1 MLRFLVVFLTLIH
14 TIHCAHS
21 LHSITM
27 PEESSLMMKAVV
39 ASKFGSP
46 DDVLSIQDMPR
57 PSLDDSSSSS
67 NNKKDKKP
75 FLILQVHACS
85 LSPGDYRALLGDKT
99 VVCNPSTW
107 PYIPGGDVCGTIQSV
122 SPTAAAAYPDFKVGD
137 KVVATWEMWGLGG
150 LGQYT
155 KVDPRRTVKLPED
168 VSVWEGAALANSASH
183 ALNMFRRAKIQ
194 EGERVLVLGGSGGLG
209 TILVQLLK
217 NAKCSY
223 VAATSTDEALMKD
236 LGVDQVVD
244 YTKDN
249 FYDIPEWQTNKFDC
263 IMDCAVGV
271 QAWKSCSKVLKSGP
285 AGGRY
290 VTAVFNEHYISGKR
304 IHEII
309 TLLLPP
315 LGRQM
320 FNGWW
325 SSPTYRMYLGE
336 PSQETMKEVMELLS
350 SKKIRVVLDSE
361 SPHPYTTQ
369 GVRDAWNKHIARK
382 GHGKIVITVD

>member
-1 MLRFLVVFLTLIH
+1 
-14 TIHCAHS
+14 
-21 LHSITM
+21 
-27 PEESSLMMKAVV
+27 MMKAVV

-57 PSLDDSSSSS
+57 PQQDDLDNSG
-67 NNKKDKKP
+67 KKDKKP
-75 FLILQVHACS
+75 FLILKVHACS

-107 PYIPGGDVCGTIQSV
+107 PYIPGGDVCGTVQYI
-122 SPTAAAAYPDFKVGD
+122 SPTTDNAVSDFKVGD
-137 KVVATWEMWGLGG
+137 KVVATWDMWGLGG

-155 KVDPRRTVKLPED
+155 KVDPRKTVMLPD
-168 VSVWEGAALANSASH
+168 GVSVWEGAALANSAPH
-183 ALNMFRRAKIQ
+183 ALNMFLRAKIK

-223 VAATSTDEALMKD
+223 IATTSTDEALMKD
-236 LGVDQVVD
+236 LGVDKVID
-244 YTKDN
+244 YTKEN
-249 FYDIPEWQTNKFDC
+249 FHEIPEWQTNKFDC

-271 QAWKSCSKVLKSGP
+271 QAWNSCSNVLKSGP
-285 AGGRY
+285 SGGRY
-290 VTAVFNEHYISGKR
+290 VAAVFNEHYISGKR
-304 IHEII
+304 IYEII
-309 TLLLPP
+309 TFLLPP

-320 FNGWW
+320 FNGWLW
-325 SSPTYRMYLGE
+325 SPTYRMYLGE
-336 PSQETMKEVMELLS
+336 VSQETMKEVMELVS
-350 SKKIRVVLDSE
+350 TKKLRVVLDSE
-361 SPHPYTTQ
+361 SPHPFTTQ